1 MAVRGQKV
9 RVHAGSVEDVTTGIA
24 RDLLIDGFG
33 RIRDGVPEVVDGL
46 TVDEL
51 LWRPDPEANHIAWL
65 VWHLARQQDDQV
77 AQLAAADDSVWRGD
91 GWVERFGLPYP
102 PRAHGWSMTPTD
114 VGRFTV
120 ADPGLFAAYQAAVHE
135 RTVELVAV
143 LHDAA
148 YGRVVDESWDPP
160 VTVGVRIVSV
170 LDDAAKHLG
179 QAEYVRGLVER
190 RR

>member
-1 MAVRGQKV
+1 MD
-9 RVHAGSVEDVTTGIA
+9 DVTTYPA
-24 RDLLIDGFG
+24 RDLLLDGFG

-46 TVDEL
+46 SAEEL
-51 LWRPDPEANHIAWL
+51 LWRPDRDANHIAWL

-77 AQLAAADDSVWRGD
+77 AHLAGADASVWTGD

-102 PRAHGWSMTPTD
+102 PDAHGWSMSSAD

-120 ADPGLFAAYQAAVHE
+120 ADARLFAAYQGAVHE
-135 RTVELVAV
+135 RTV
-143 LHDAA
+143 A
-148 YGRVVDESWDPP
+148 YVEGLEATAYARVIDRHWDPP

-179 QAEYVRGLVER
+179 QAEYVRGLVQR

>member
-1 MAVRGQKV
+1 M
-9 RVHAGSVEDVTTGIA
+9 TTHPA

-33 RIRDGVPEVVDGL
+33 RIREGVPDVVDGL
-46 TVDEL
+46 SEDEL
-51 LWRPDPEANHIAWL
+51 LWRPDPDANHVAWL

-77 AQLAAADDSVWRGD
+77 SELAGADASVWTGD

-102 PRAHGWSMTPTD
+102 PETHGWSMSSAD

-120 ADPGLFAAYQAAVHE
+120 ADPALFASYHQAVHE
-135 RTVELVAV
+135 RTVTYLEGL
-143 LHDAA
+143 DDPA
-148 YGRVVDESWDPP
+148 YGRVVDERWDPP
-160 VTVGVRIVSV
+160 VTVAVRIISV

-179 QAEYVRGLVER
+179 QAEYVRGLLER

>member
-1 MAVRGQKV
+1 MDDAMT
-9 RVHAGSVEDVTTGIA
+9 DTA
-24 RDLLIDGFG
+24 RDLLLDGFG

-46 TVDEL
+46 SVDEL
-51 LWRPDPEANHIAWL
+51 LWRPDADANHIAWL

-77 AQLAAADDSVWRGD
+77 AHLAGEQSAWLDD
-91 GWVERFGLPYP
+91 GWVDRFGLPYP
-102 PRAHGWSMTPTD
+102 PDAHGWSMTSND

-120 ADPGLFAAYQAAVHE
+120 ADPGLFGDYHAAVHD
-135 RTVELVAV
+135 RTAALVQG
-143 LHDAA
+143 LDAEG
-148 YGRVVDESWDPP
+148 YDRVVDAHWDPP
-160 VTVGVRIVSV
+160 VTVAVRIVSV